1 MELVE
6 THWVYLLV
14 GQYPNGPVGGLAL
27 TLALAGAGLVLALP
41 LGLALGLARVSPSA
55 VLSGGVGAFVALVRG
70 VPLLLV
76 VFWAYFFLPTVTGV
90 EASAFGTML
99 GALVVFD
106 AAYLAEIVR
115 GAIEAVPRGQLE
127 AARAL
132 GLGRAAA
139 MRAVVLPQALQHA
152 LPSIVN
158 QLVATVKAT
167 SLGYVIGLSEVSFVA
182 SQINTQVMTKPA
194 EVYGLLALTYLVLC
208 GGLSSLARAVERA
221 TSAPAGA
228 APRGGWAA

>member
-1 MELVE
+1 
-6 THWVYLLV
+6 
-14 GQYPNGPVGGLAL
+14 
-27 TLALAGAGLVLALP
+27 
-41 LGLALGLARVSPSA
+41 
-55 VLSGGVGAFVALVRG
+55 VALVRG